1 MLNHW
6 SFFINII
13 KDMFKE
19 EGITHKIDE
28 LGEFGLID
36 HITKKVKIRNSSSKL
51 GIGDDAAILN
61 YPEDKDIVVTTDL
74 LVEGVHFDMV
84 FTPLKHLGYKAVV
97 VNVSD
102 IYAMNAQ
109 PRQITVSL
117 AISSKYSVD
126 AVQEIYEGINL
137 AAKRYG
143 VDVVGGDTTSSLS
156 GLMISITAI
165 GEVNKG
171 KAVLR
176 SGAKENDLIVLSGD
190 VGGAYIGL
198 TILQQEKEVWKVN
211 PNSQPDFT
219 GKDYVLERQLKPEA
233 RKDIIALLNK
243 MKVVPTSMI
252 DVSDGVSSEV
262 MHICKSSKVGCNIYE
277 EKIPIDPT
285 TYQGARDFDLDPTM
299 CALNG
304 GEDYELLFTIA
315 QEDFDKI
322 KGNPDLTVIGHITT
336 LESGTNL
343 ISSGGSVIPLKAQGW
358 NSFSKKE

>member
-1 MLNHW
+1 MFNEEKSTHN
-6 SFFINII
+6 IN
-13 KDMFKE
+13 
-19 EGITHKIDE
+19 E

-36 HITKKVKIRNSSSKL
+36 HITKKVKIRNSSTRL

-61 YPEDKDIVVTTDL
+61 HSDKDIVVTTDL

-126 AVQEIYEGINL
+126 AIEELYEGIIL
-137 AAKRYG
+137 AAEHYG
-143 VDVVGGDTTSSLS
+143 VDVIGGDTTSSLS
-156 GLMISITAI
+156 GLMISVSAI
-165 GEVNKG
+165 GEVDKD

-176 SGAKENDLIVLSGD
+176 SGAKENDLIILSGD
-190 VGGAYIGL
+190 VGGAYVGL

-262 MHICKSSKVGCNIYE
+262 MHICKSSNVGCNIYE

-304 GEDYELLFTIA
+304 GEDYELLFTIS
-315 QEDFDKI
+315 QNDFEKI
-322 KGNPDLTVIGHITT
+322 KGNPNLTVIGHITT
-336 LESGTNL
+336 KESGTNL
-343 ISSGGSVIPLKAQGW
+343 ISSGGSIIPLKAQGW
-358 NSFSKKE
+358 DGFKK